1 MAHKG
6 KATSNVSFNLDDPPE
21 AYTNKN
27 VYDRVSDYTPATP
40 SIHGLDY
47 CPSTND
53 IDGETVMRIGGC
65 KKHGHFWLGDGVID
79 TASTPT
85 LS

>member
-6 KATSNVSFNLDDPPE
+6 KAMSNVSFNLDDLHE
-21 AYTNKN
+21 VYTNMS
-27 VYDRVSDYTPATP
+27 VYDRVSDYASTARM
-40 SIHGLDY
+40 IHGLD
-47 CPSTND
+47 CDLSTDD
-53 IDGETVMRIGGC
+53 IDGETVMRIGG
-65 KKHGHFWLGDGVID
+65 KKHGCYCLGDDISD